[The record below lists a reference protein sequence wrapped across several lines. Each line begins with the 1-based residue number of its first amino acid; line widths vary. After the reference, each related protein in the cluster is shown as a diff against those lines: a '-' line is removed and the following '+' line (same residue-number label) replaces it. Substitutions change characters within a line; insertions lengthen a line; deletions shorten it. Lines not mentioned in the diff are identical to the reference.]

1 MFSASPP
8 QRNVGQSRAAEINIT
23 TTMRLESLFLVVVLV
38 LGSSSLIAVIVI
50 ARRFDRDR
58 RVYCFDMAMAMI
70 ALVGFSSRG
79 FHSSFSSIRSTIDID
94 VIHTVSLC
102 VSPYSLFAQL
112 RPYGDSYLC

>member
-8 QRNVGQSRAAEINIT
+8 QRDAGQSRAAEINIT
-23 TTMRLESLFLVVVLV
+23 TTMRLESLFLVIVLV
-38 LGSSSLIAVIVI
+38 LGSSSLIAATIM
-50 ARRFDRDR
+50 ARRSIGIDGFN
-58 RVYCFDMAMAMI
+58 CFDIEMATI